1 MQQEP
6 HVSSAVHAQPV
17 TVRRRLRLG
26 MAAKQ
31 AAFGYAILLPTL
43 AILFIFRFLPM
54 IQAFVISLQQ
64 YDLIHPPQVRRLRQ
78 LRRPAAGPAVPATPR
93 GSR

>member
-6 HVSSAVHAQPV
+6 HVSSAVHAQPMMLK
-17 TVRRRLRLG
+17 RSLRLHMG
-26 MAAKQ
+26 TAAKQ

-54 IQAFVISLQQ
+54 IEAFVISLQQ
-64 YDLIHPPQVRRLRQ
+64 VRSDPPGEICRICQ
-78 LRRPAAGPAVPATPR
+78 LR
-93 GSR
+93 